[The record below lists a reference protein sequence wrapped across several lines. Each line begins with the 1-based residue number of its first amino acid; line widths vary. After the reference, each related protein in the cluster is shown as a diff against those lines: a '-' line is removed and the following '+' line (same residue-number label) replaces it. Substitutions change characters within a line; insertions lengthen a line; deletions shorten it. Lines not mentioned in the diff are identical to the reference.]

1 MIVISMVFCATLS
14 NREFRLV
21 KSQYFGLAHLAHGLL
36 IGGRV
41 EIAAPAKRVGV
52 RNFVFWRCELHAKKA
67 QLDGVWRDC
76 AFVGVS
82 FSGVFRGVSFC
93 RNRVDYSPRVNGMEA
108 CDFSGA
114 ELHAVSFLG
123 SAIDVPSIRWP
134 AWPHVVIPEGEGARN
149 LMGSVLGAVP
159 YFETW
164 LCVLAEAENPGV
176 TVFDLSKVK
185 DIDPSR
191 LDDLAAELWGVKG
204 IFFEKDGRFSQHY
217 PMHVQDELGEPPA
230 LPPGALPGYQTLLGL
245 PQFRRV
251 EGENR
256 EDYQGE
262 PWVTPLPVL
271 GRKDRSQTSGP
282 SDPIVD

>member
-1 MIVISMVFCATLS
+1 MILISSVFCAILS
-14 NREFRLV
+14 NRVFRLV
-21 KSQYFGLAHLAHGLL
+21 TSQYCVMAGLAHGLL

-67 QLDGVWRDC
+67 QLDGVWTDC

-93 RNRVDYSPRVNGMEA
+93 RNHVDYSPRINGMEA

-114 ELHAVSFLG
+114 ELHEVFFLG
-123 SAIDVPSIRWP
+123 SAIHVCSIRWP
-134 AWPHVVIPEGEGARN
+134 SWPHVVICEGADLESLGR
-149 LMGSVLGAVP
+149 SVLGEIP
-159 YFETW
+159 YFQSWFRTLSESKSGE
-164 LCVLAEAENPGV
+164 VS
-176 TVFDLSKVK
+176 VFDLSKVK
-185 DIDPSR
+185 DIDSSR

-230 LPPGALPGYQTLLGL
+230 LPPGALPGYQTWLGL